1 MRIESGFGKFNVG
14 EEVTVQLLEVK
25 YTKNHKPYARV
36 LAEGA
41 EQSFNVNIKEA
52 DARLPRGRYKLV
64 CTGVTDAGFCYVDF
78 RKIQHPSWD
87 KRDEVLSE
95 HEEHV
100 DNVSEELEKVEQLM
114 VVNDCIP
121 DMVFSIQLT
130 KQYLEKMKYI
140 TPSIREHVEGILSEL
155 YEHYGKLVVDE
166 LEGVEE
172 IELS

>member
-14 EEVTVQLLEVK
+14 EELVVKLLEVK
-25 YTKNHKPYARV
+25 YTKNAKPYARV

-41 EQSFNVNIKEA
+41 EQSFNVNIKET

-64 CTGVTDAGFCYVDF
+64 CTGVNPAGFCYVDF
-78 RKIQHPSWD
+78 RKLQHESWD
-87 KRDEVLSE
+87 KRDEVYNE
-95 HEEHV
+95 HDTLR
-100 DNVSEELEKVEQLM
+100 DNVSEELENVQP
-114 VVNDCIP
+114 VIVNDNIT
-121 DMVFSIQLT
+121 DMVFSINLT
-130 KQYLEKMKYI
+130 KHYLEKLKYVS
-140 TPSIREHVEGILSEL
+140 PSIEEHVEHILSEL

>member
-25 YTKNHKPYARV
+25 YTKNQKPYARV

-41 EQSFNVNIKEA
+41 EQSFNVNIKES
-52 DARLPRGRYKLV
+52 DAKLPRGRYKIV
-64 CTGVTDAGFCYVDF
+64 CTGVNEAGFCYVDF
-78 RKIQHPSWD
+78 RKVQHASWD
-87 KRDEVLSE
+87 KRDEILNE
-95 HEEHV
+95 HNQLHDSV
-100 DNVSEELEKVEQLM
+100 AEELENSKPVI
-114 VVNDCIP
+114 VKDNIT
-121 DMVFSIQLT
+121 DMVFSINLT
-130 KQYLEKMKYI
+130 KHYLEKLKYVS
-140 TPSIREHVEGILSEL
+140 PSIEEHVDCILSEL

>member
-14 EEVTVQLLEVK
+14 EEVTVQLLEIK

-41 EQSFNVNIKEA
+41 EQSFNVNVKET
-52 DARLPRGRYKLV
+52 DARLPRGRYKIV
-64 CTGVTDAGFCYVDF
+64 CTGVNDAGFCYVDF
-78 RKIQHPSWD
+78 RKVQHSSWD
-87 KRDEVLSE
+87 KRDEIYNEQDKLR
-95 HEEHV
+95 
-100 DNVSEELEKVEQLM
+100 DNVSKELEEVKPVI
-114 VVNDCIP
+114 VADCIP
-121 DMVFSIQLT
+121 DMVFSINLT
-130 KQYLEKMKYI
+130 KHYLEKLKYVS
-140 TPSIREHVEGILSEL
+140 PSIEKHVDSILSEL